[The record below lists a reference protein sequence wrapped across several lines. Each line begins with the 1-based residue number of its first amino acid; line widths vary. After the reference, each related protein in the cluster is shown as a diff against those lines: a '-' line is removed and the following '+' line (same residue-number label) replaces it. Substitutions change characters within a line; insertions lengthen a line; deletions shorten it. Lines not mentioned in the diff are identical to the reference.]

1 VLAADQAVDTY
12 TLLDELERVWPGEEG
27 PYRFVKLL
35 ADGSDGTRQRVLSA
49 AAAAKAERLPTLHDE
64 REYDAVHL
72 VVPDSESP
80 RSQLARLAAQV
91 ANPDG
96 TAEAVDS
103 DDLVGQMDTIA
114 CQFQRWHMMEG
125 LEFKMGLTG
134 SKMHGVACAAASAA
148 FPVAQ
153 AWYVAPASFDPRR
166 FTEGVGETTFY
177 EWLSVVLLA
186 NKRASD

>member
-1 VLAADQAVDTY
+1 MLAADQAVDTY